1 MRETRETK
9 SGIKLFF
16 SVKFQIMKKQK
27 KIVLLGYMA
36 SGKSTI
42 GKELASAVDRKFIDL
57 DAYIEK
63 KESQSVS
70 EIFEKKGEDFFRK
83 KEKKYLKKL
92 LKNKK
97 SFVLALGGGTPQLEG
112 AMDLINKYS
121 LSFYLKANV
130 QTLYNRL
137 APSEIE
143 RPVLTQ
149 ISQDYLFDY
158 ISTHLKKREIYYNKA
173 DVCIEIDGFNTE
185 ELINKI
191 LSKVTKYKTNL

>member
-1 MRETRETK
+1 
-9 SGIKLFF
+9 
-16 SVKFQIMKKQK
+16 MKKQK

-42 GKELASAVDRKFIDL
+42 GKELARAVNRKFIDL

-63 KESQSVS
+63 KENQSVS
-70 EIFEKKGEDFFRK
+70 EIFETKGEDFFRK

-92 LKNKK
+92 LKSKK

-112 AMDLINKYS
+112 AMELINKHS
-121 LSFYLKANV
+121 LSFYLKAQV

-137 APSEIE
+137 SPSEIE

-149 ISQDYLFDY
+149 INQNYLFDY
-158 ISTHLKKREIYYNKA
+158 IETHLKKREIYYKKA
-173 DVCIEIDGFNTE
+173 DIFIEIDGLDTE
-185 ELINKI
+185 ELMKQI
-191 LSKVTKYKTNL
+191 LSKLTKIIE